1 MSRAGPAVR
10 AHPLTVPTV
19 TLAVTLLAFAL
30 PGPFGPA
37 ALYAAVIVA
46 ALASG
51 VARAILPGALVCLP
65 LWFFLFV
72 LHALWGEG
80 PTVMVGPVGLSRAG
94 SALALAQGARLGAIV
109 TATLVLYHS
118 FQPARFLD
126 AVAERRWPFA
136 PAYLFVATLQA
147 MPRLVDR
154 ARTVREAQR
163 ARGLRVRGSLGR
175 RWRAL
180 RLLVFPL
187 VVGALAEIEERTLA
201 LETRAA
207 QHRGPRT
214 PLDPPRDRLGDRLIR
229 WGSVAV
235 ALAAI
240 VWRVAR

>member
-1 MSRAGPAVR
+1 MTESLAVR
-10 AHPLTVPTV
+10 AHPFTIPTV
-19 TLAVTLLAFAL
+19 TLAVTLLAFVL
-30 PGPFGPA
+30 PGPMGPT
-37 ALYAAVIVA
+37 ALYGVVIIAAVA
-46 ALASG
+46 TG
-51 VARAILPGALVCLP
+51 VGRAIVPGVLVCLP
-65 LWFFLFV
+65 LWVFLFI
-72 LHALWGEG
+72 LHGLWGGG
-80 PTVMVGPVGLSRAG
+80 PPVTLGPVELSREG

-109 TATLVLYHS
+109 TATLALYSS
-118 FQPARFLD
+118 FRPARFLD

-154 ARTVREAQR
+154 ARVVREAQR
-163 ARGLRVRGSLGR
+163 ARGLRVRGGPAR

-214 PLDPPRDRLGDRLIR
+214 AVDPPVDRPWDRLIR
-229 WGSVAV
+229 WGSVTT
-235 ALAAI
+235 ALAAA
-240 VWRVAR
+240 VWRVIS